1 MKKQLFAAIAGM
13 ICLCLVYSGC
23 SSGSGSA
30 TYDSSASAPS
40 ATQSVGS
47 SSFNYSMSEDGG
59 VSGWEEKAE
68 IAEDIAWDDDVDL
81 PAEEPT
87 PGESG
92 GNAAGDL
99 DRRKIIRNA
108 YLSIETKEFD
118 QSIAFLEQKVEE
130 YGGFVESSS
139 VEGNTY
145 SSSSR
150 RSASYQLRIPAGNFS
165 AFLNDTGGIGNVYN
179 KTVESNEITD
189 QYFDTQARL
198 ESLRLQEERLLEILS
213 KAEELTAVIEL
224 EQALSDVRYQIENLT
239 TTLRKYDGL
248 VQYSTIHINLNE
260 VYEIT
265 PVVEMPTTLG
275 ERISQQFAASTERVR
290 HSVEDLLVAV
300 IGGLP
305 LILWFLLW
313 VAILGGIIALIVWLC
328 TRSAK
333 KAAAKRPQPYA
344 GYPRPGVPPVSGPP
358 AAPGSA
364 SGFTPGGYGVQAP
377 ETPAPESPEPQE
389 TPASEEDEKKE
400 D

>member
-1 MKKQLFAAIAGM
+1 MKKQLFAALAGM
-13 ICLCLVYSGC
+13 LCLCLVYSGC
-23 SSGSGSA
+23 SSGSGSN
-30 TYDSSASAPS
+30 TYDMTDSATPSASQG
-40 ATQSVGS
+40 TS
-47 SSFNYSMSEDGG
+47 SPNYGMSQEGG
-59 VSGWEEKAE
+59 VAGWDSKAE
-68 IAEDIAWDDDVDL
+68 LEEDIAWDEDVDY
-81 PAEEPT
+81 PAEEPS
-87 PGESG
+87 PGETS

-118 QSIAFLEQKVEE
+118 QSIALLEQKVEE

-150 RSASYQLRIPAGNFS
+150 RSASYQLRIPAGNFT

-179 KTVESNEITD
+179 KSVESNEITD

-198 ESLRLQEERLLEILS
+198 ESLRLQEDRLLEILS

-248 VQYSTIHINLNE
+248 VQYSTVHINLNE

-275 ERISQQFAASTERVR
+275 ERISQQFAASAEKVR
-290 HSVEDLLVAV
+290 HSVENLLVAV

-333 KAAAKRPQPYA
+333 KAAAKRPQPYGSFHA
-344 GYPRPGVPPVSGPP
+344 PAPSSP
-358 AAPGSA
+358 AARY
-364 SGFTPGGYGVQAP
+364 TPGGYGAPGVIPPAPQPKEEQP
-377 ETPAPESPEPQE
+377 ETPPAPPEEESGSEDKPE
-389 TPASEEDEKKE
+389 
-400 D
+400 